1 MAFCRFVSFRPIHNR
16 VVSDRV
22 NGSTKRIMPHPKRLL
37 FVTERFEPDIGGVAR
52 SATRTAQ
59 ALSRLACQVQV
70 LGLTRSLP
78 AGESEHRVIG
88 ADESTGGRVD
98 VCRLGQFASQ
108 DYTLQHAL
116 TVMESLQQHAAF
128 DAVWGHYL
136 SPAGFLA
143 VLFGRLMDIPAVVS
157 ARGNDVDLLMFPP
170 GDFARLTWT
179 LNHATIVSAVSKDL
193 ANKIRVITDGKL
205 NVRVIP
211 NSVDSRLF
219 CRSEPDIELRLSL
232 GIGPE
237 DLVLGFSG
245 ELRHKKGL
253 LPMLRAFAQVAGQ
266 RSAVLLVIGDVR
278 AREQQ
283 TLVAFTA
290 DHPELRDR
298 IIITGHLE
306 LQRDVQRHLQLC
318 DLVLQPSHWDGM
330 PNSILEAMTCERI
343 VLASDA
349 GGMAEVID
357 NGRTG
362 FLLPRHQ
369 LDQLGEAIL
378 ELSTLSPS
386 PRLTIGRSA
395 REQVC
400 QKFSPEREAA
410 VLEEL
415 LAELWCES
423 KRPS

>member
-1 MAFCRFVSFRPIHNR
+1 
-16 VVSDRV
+16 
-22 NGSTKRIMPHPKRLL
+22 MPHPKRLL

-59 ALSRLACQVQV
+59 ALSRLGCQVQV

-78 AGESEHRVIG
+78 AGECEHRVIG

-98 VCRLGQFASQ
+98 VCRLGQFANL
-108 DYTLQHAL
+108 DYTLQHAMTL
-116 TVMESLQQHAAF
+116 MESLHRTAAF

-143 VLFGRLMDIPAVVS
+143 VLFGRLIDIPSVVS
-157 ARGNDVDLLMFPP
+157 ARGNDVDMLMFPP

-179 LNHATIVSAVSKDL
+179 LSGATIVSAVSADL
-193 ANKIRVITDGKL
+193 ASKIRVITDRKL
-205 NVRVIP
+205 KVRVIP
-211 NSVDSRLF
+211 NSVDSLLF
-219 CRSEPDIELRLSL
+219 CPSDPEVELRSSL

-245 ELRHKKGL
+245 ELRHKKGM
-253 LPMLRAFAQVAGQ
+253 LPMLRAFAQVAIQ
-266 RSAVLLVIGDVR
+266 RPAVLLVIGDVR

-283 TLVAFTA
+283 ALAAFAA
-290 DHPELRDR
+290 DHPELRDW
-298 IIITGHLE
+298 IVITGHLE

-330 PNSILEAMTCERI
+330 PNSILEAMACERV

-349 GGMAEVID
+349 GGMAEMID

-369 LDQLGEAIL
+369 LDRLGEAIL
-378 ELSTLSPS
+378 ELSTLSFS
-386 PRLTIGRSA
+386 QRLTIGRAA
-395 REQVC
+395 REHVC
-400 QKFSPEREAA
+400 QKFSLERETA
-410 VLEEL
+410 VLDEL
-415 LAELWCES
+415 LAELWCEA
-423 KRPS
+423 KRTS